1 MTNLGHLLAASGAL
15 ALVELVAVLAANPA
29 QVLAGGAMVGATM
42 AGGAMAGATI
52 AGLLVL
58 LATRLL
64 PGGQPGRRPLASAT
78 LATIRQR
85 TRRLRLS
92 RQCDPDAAG
101 HRRPRAP
108 SACPSVA

>member
-1 MTNLGHLLAASGAL
+1 VTNLGHLLAASGAL

-29 QVLAGGAMVGATM
+29 QVLAGATIAGATM
-42 AGGAMAGATI
+42 

-85 TRRLRLS
+85 TCRLRLS